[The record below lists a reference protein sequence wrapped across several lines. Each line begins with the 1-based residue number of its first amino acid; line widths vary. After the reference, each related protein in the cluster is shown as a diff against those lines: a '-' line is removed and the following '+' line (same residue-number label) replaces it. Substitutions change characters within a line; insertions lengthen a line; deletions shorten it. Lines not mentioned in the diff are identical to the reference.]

1 MMFGSKERYVVRTMG
16 DSVLRAKAAVVP
28 AVTPEIRALAERMIR
43 AMRVFDGIGLAAPQI
58 GESLRLVVIEIPQ
71 DAMEKNPTP
80 GEALLYPRMPLVLIN
95 PQIVDRSK
103 DLTVRDEGCLSLP
116 DIYAPV
122 VRPARV
128 VLDSDILDGGH
139 VTVDCGGLL
148 GRCIQ
153 HELDHLDGI
162 VFSDRV
168 IPEERAL
175 IASDLRRLEKY
186 GSKHNY
192 QRVISG

>member
-1 MMFGSKERYVVRTMG
+1 MLFGNKERYVVRTLG
-16 DSVLRAKAAVVP
+16 DSVLRAKAAVIP

-95 PQIVDRSK
+95 PQIVERSTE
-103 DLTVRDEGCLSLP
+103 LAERDEGCLSLP
-116 DIYAPV
+116 EIYAPV

-139 VTVDCGGLL
+139 VTVECGGLL

-153 HELDHLDGI
+153 HELDHLDGV

-168 IPEERAL
+168 APDERAL
-175 IASDLRRLEKY
+175 IAPDLRRVEKY
-186 GSKHNY
+186 GAKHHF
-192 QRVISG
+192 QRVKTA

>member
-1 MMFGSKERYVVRTMG
+1 
-16 DSVLRAKAAVVP
+16 
-28 AVTPEIRALAERMIR
+28 
-43 AMRVFDGIGLAAPQI
+43 
-58 GESLRLVVIEIPQ
+58 
-71 DAMEKNPTP
+71 
-80 GEALLYPRMPLVLIN
+80 MPLVLIN

-103 DLTVRDEGCLSLP
+103 ELTVRDEGCLSLP

-139 VTVDCGGLL
+139 VTVECGGLL

-153 HELDHLDGI
+153 HELDHLDGV

-168 IPEERAL
+168 VPEERAL

-186 GSKHNY
+186 GSKHKY